1 MNQQLSAKAANF
13 QDFLSSRGIE
23 EKVVELSEST
33 RTSAEAA
40 AAIGCEV
47 EEIAKSIVFYVKD
60 TLRPILVIASG
71 TNRVDEKK
79 LKKLVGGKLKRAD
92 ADFVREVTGFVIGGV
107 PPAGHIE
114 PLQTFMDL
122 DLLQFSQ
129 VWAAAGSPY
138 AVFPIKPQVLL
149 ELCTAEAVDIKVN
162 SSGQK
167 KQNPASTVSTD
178 KHEGRPVIRRTPFK
192 GFEHFQPSLPH
203 CFPGGHSSE
212 KLGVKFGHQ

>member
-149 ELCTAEAVDIKVN
+149 ELGTAEAVDIKVN
-162 SSGQK
+162 GSGQK
-167 KQNPASTVSTD
+167 KTESCFNCFDRQARRQTSNKAHSIQGS
-178 KHEGRPVIRRTPFK
+178 RAFPV
-192 GFEHFQPSLPH
+192 
-203 CFPGGHSSE
+203 
-212 KLGVKFGHQ
+212 

>member
-13 QDFLSSRGIE
+13 QKFLSSRGFE
-23 EKVVELSEST
+23 GKVVELSEST

-60 TLRPILVIASG
+60 TLQPILVIASG

-107 PPAGHIE
+107 PPARHTLSRCRHLWIW
-114 PLQTFMDL
+114 TFYNFHRSGQRL
-122 DLLQFSQ
+122 
-129 VWAAAGSPY
+129 
-138 AVFPIKPQVLL
+138 VLL
-149 ELCTAEAVDIKVN
+149 TRFFPSNPRCFWNYALPKQLTSRSTDLV
-162 SSGQK
+162 K
-167 KQNPASTVSTD
+167 KQNPVSTVSTD

-212 KLGVKFGHQ
+212 KFGVEFGHQ

>member
-13 QDFLSSRGIE
+13 QKFLSSRGIE

-40 AAIGCEV
+40 TAIGCEV
-47 EEIAKSIVFYVKD
+47 EEIAKSIVFY

-92 ADFVREVTGFVIGGV
+92 AEIVLEVTGFVIGGV
-107 PPAGHIE
+107 PPAGHIK

-162 SSGQK
+162 
-167 KQNPASTVSTD
+167 
-178 KHEGRPVIRRTPFK
+178 
-192 GFEHFQPSLPH
+192 
-203 CFPGGHSSE
+203 
-212 KLGVKFGHQ
+212 

>member
-13 QDFLSSRGIE
+13 QDFLSSSGIE

-47 EEIAKSIVFYVKD
+47 EEIAKSIVFYVQD

-122 DLLQFSQ
+122 DLLNFHKSGQ
-129 VWAAAGSPY
+129 PL
-138 AVFPIKPQVLL
+138 VLL
-149 ELCTAEAVDIKVN
+149 TRFFPSNPNCFWNYALL
-162 SSGQK
+162 
-167 KQNPASTVSTD
+167 KQLTSRSTD
-178 KHEGRPVIRRTPFK
+178 PVQNK
-192 GFEHFQPSLPH
+192 
-203 CFPGGHSSE
+203 
-212 KLGVKFGHQ
+212 K

>member
-1 MNQQLSAKAANF
+1 MNQQLSPKAANF

-33 RTSAEAA
+33 RTAAEAA
-40 AAIGCEV
+40 TAIGCEV

-71 TNRVDEKK
+71 TNRVDEKAEK
-79 LKKLVGGKLKRAD
+79 MVGGKLKRAD

-162 SSGQK
+162 
-167 KQNPASTVSTD
+167 
-178 KHEGRPVIRRTPFK
+178 
-192 GFEHFQPSLPH
+192 
-203 CFPGGHSSE
+203 
-212 KLGVKFGHQ
+212 

>member
-79 LKKLVGGKLKRAD
+79 LKKLVGGKLKLSL
-92 ADFVREVTGFVIGGV
+92 I
-107 PPAGHIE
+107 HI
-114 PLQTFMDL
+114 
-122 DLLQFSQ
+122 
-129 VWAAAGSPY
+129 
-138 AVFPIKPQVLL
+138 
-149 ELCTAEAVDIKVN
+149 
-162 SSGQK
+162 
-167 KQNPASTVSTD
+167 
-178 KHEGRPVIRRTPFK
+178 
-192 GFEHFQPSLPH
+192 
-203 CFPGGHSSE
+203 
-212 KLGVKFGHQ
+212 

>member
-13 QDFLSSRGIE
+13 QVFLSSRGIE

-162 SSGQK
+162 
-167 KQNPASTVSTD
+167 
-178 KHEGRPVIRRTPFK
+178 
-192 GFEHFQPSLPH
+192 
-203 CFPGGHSSE
+203 
-212 KLGVKFGHQ
+212 

>member
-1 MNQQLSAKAANF
+1 MNQQLSAKTANF

-92 ADFVREVTGFVIGGV
+92 ADFVLEVTGFLIGGV
-107 PPAGHIE
+107 TDQDTPKKGE
-114 PLQTFMDL
+114 RR
-122 DLLQFSQ
+122 
-129 VWAAAGSPY
+129 PY
-138 AVFPIKPQVLL
+138 EVDPTCTCLGFGCAKSL
-149 ELCTAEAVDIKVN
+149 EL
-162 SSGQK
+162 
-167 KQNPASTVSTD
+167 
-178 KHEGRPVIRRTPFK
+178 
-192 GFEHFQPSLPH
+192 
-203 CFPGGHSSE
+203 
-212 KLGVKFGHQ
+212 

>member
-13 QDFLSSRGIE
+13 QGFLSPRGIE

-122 DLLQFSQ
+122 DLLNFR
-129 VWAAAGSPY
+129 
-138 AVFPIKPQVLL
+138 
-149 ELCTAEAVDIKVN
+149 
-162 SSGQK
+162 SSGQRLVLLRRFFPSNPRCFWNYALL
-167 KQNPASTVSTD
+167 KQLTSRSTD
-178 KHEGRPVIRRTPFK
+178 LVKKTESCFNCFDRQARRQTSNK
-192 GFEHFQPSLPH
+192 AHSIQGFRA
-203 CFPGGHSSE
+203 FPA
-212 KLGVKFGHQ
+212 

>member
-13 QDFLSSRGIE
+13 QKFLSSRGIE

-33 RTSAEAA
+33 RTAAEAA

-114 PLQTFMDL
+114 PLQTYGSGPFTIFTGL
-122 DLLQFSQ
+122 GSGWFSLRGFSHQ
-129 VWAAAGSPY
+129 
-138 AVFPIKPQVLL
+138 
-149 ELCTAEAVDIKVN
+149 
-162 SSGQK
+162 
-167 KQNPASTVSTD
+167 
-178 KHEGRPVIRRTPFK
+178 TPGAF
-192 GFEHFQPSLPH
+192 GTMH
-203 CFPGGHSSE
+203 C
-212 KLGVKFGHQ
+212 

>member
-13 QDFLSSRGIE
+13 QEFLSTRGIE
-23 EKVVELSEST
+23 GKVVELSEST

-47 EEIAKSIVFYVKD
+47 EEIAISIVFFVKD

-107 PPAGHIE
+107 C
-114 PLQTFMDL
+114 
-122 DLLQFSQ
+122 LLYT
-129 VWAAAGSPY
+129 SPSPRDG
-138 AVFPIKPQVLL
+138 FTSRMP
-149 ELCTAEAVDIKVN
+149 
-162 SSGQK
+162 SS
-167 KQNPASTVSTD
+167 A
-178 KHEGRPVIRRTPFK
+178 
-192 GFEHFQPSLPH
+192 
-203 CFPGGHSSE
+203 
-212 KLGVKFGHQ
+212 

>member
-60 TLRPILVIASG
+60 TLRPILVI
-71 TNRVDEKK
+71 T
-79 LKKLVGGKLKRAD
+79 KLKRAD

-162 SSGQK
+162 
-167 KQNPASTVSTD
+167 
-178 KHEGRPVIRRTPFK
+178 
-192 GFEHFQPSLPH
+192 
-203 CFPGGHSSE
+203 
-212 KLGVKFGHQ
+212 

>member
-13 QDFLSSRGIE
+13 QKFLSSRGIE

-114 PLQTFMDL
+114 QLQTFMDL

-162 SSGQK
+162 
-167 KQNPASTVSTD
+167 
-178 KHEGRPVIRRTPFK
+178 
-192 GFEHFQPSLPH
+192 
-203 CFPGGHSSE
+203 
-212 KLGVKFGHQ
+212 